1 MSYKKAL
8 QPSIYS
14 PPCKRPKL
22 SLKKK
27 QNQKNTQ
34 IFPLSIF
41 SHPPLENSFWKRS
54 LKSSLGHIFLSSHV
68 NPPIWLH
75 MIEQGV
81 DNLTQL
87 DQSDFLFKEF
97 GFRMQQLSWFCNIT
111 GLRWK
116 CGCGSAW
123 LSFCHSCLEP
133 MGC

>member
-22 SLKKK
+22 PLKKK
-27 QNQKNTQ
+27 KKP
-34 IFPLSIF
+34 FALSIF
-41 SHPPLENSFWKRS
+41 SHLPLENSFWKSS
-54 LKSSLGHIFLSSHV
+54 LKSSLGQIFLS
-68 NPPIWLH
+68 NPAAAPTWLH

-87 DQSDFLFKEF
+87 DQSDSLFKEF
-97 GFRMQQLSWFCNIT
+97 GFRMQQLSWLCNIT

-116 CGCGSAW
+116 CGCGSEW
-123 LSFCHSCLEP
+123 LSFCHSYLEP
-133 MGC
+133 MG